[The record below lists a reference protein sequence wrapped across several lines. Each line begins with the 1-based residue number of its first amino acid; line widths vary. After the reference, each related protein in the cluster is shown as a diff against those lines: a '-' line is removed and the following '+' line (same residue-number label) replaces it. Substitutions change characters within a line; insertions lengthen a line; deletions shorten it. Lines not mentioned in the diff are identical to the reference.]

1 MRHPAYGL
9 PRTLQAVEKVIVS
22 PVGGP
27 KVAGNKA
34 KTLRKGVFQP
44 LNRGQKGARRSFS
57 IRWLLP
63 GTLVNRGQEEEGP
76 RL

>member
-44 LNRGQKGARRSFS
+44 LNRGAERSAKEFFN
-57 IRWLLP
+57 
-63 GTLVNRGQEEEGP
+63 TLAPSRHFGE
-76 RL
+76 